1 MVTIAAQTD
10 AVSVRGR
17 LILIVVAG
25 LILRLALWW
34 FNQDAAPQAGD
45 AHDYDGIAARLAE
58 RGEFVSK
65 SGRPTSI
72 RPPLYP
78 AFVASIYRL
87 AGLHNYAAV
96 YAIQSLLNLATIW
109 IVYRLGSAVHD
120 RRVGLYAAV
129 IFGFYPTFLAYE
141 HLLLTEVLAT
151 FLLTAAILALVLG
164 RTRNELRLSATAGL
178 LFGLAALT
186 RSATLLLMPFAA
198 VWILYAWPENLRR
211 RCVAA
216 AIIIA
221 AFAATIAHWS
231 YRNTRV
237 QDTFTM
243 IDVMGGRN
251 AMMGNYEHTP
261 LERSWATIDIVE
273 EERAWFRVL
282 RQAVP
287 AEFEGG
293 LSQGKI
299 DKLAMRYALNFMRE
313 HPALTLRRSLVKFF
327 NFWQLEREV
336 VADAEQGFFGLS
348 GRTALIISAL
358 VICGYYAACLF
369 AAVFGALLKP
379 PSDSA
384 LHALLILC
392 IAIPC
397 AAHALIFAHSRYHL
411 PLVPLLAIY
420 AAAAISDRRR
430 ILAQVRSY
438 RFLGATLLCIALL
451 GSWIRELLIVD
462 LHHLM

>member
-1 MVTIAAQTD
+1 MVTVAEQTD
-10 AVSVRGR
+10 VSLVRGR
-17 LILIVVAG
+17 LILVVAAG
-25 LILRLALWW
+25 LLLRLALWW
-34 FNQDAAPQAGD
+34 FNHDAAPQAGD
-45 AHDYDGIAARLAE
+45 AQDYDGIAARLAE

-78 AFVASIYRL
+78 AFVALIYRF
-87 AGLHNYAAV
+87 AGMHNYAAV

-109 IVYRLGSAVHD
+109 LVYRLGSAAYD

-164 RTRNELRLSATAGL
+164 RARNELRLSATAGL

-198 VWILYAWPENLRR
+198 VWILCAWPETIRR

-221 AFAATIAHWS
+221 AFAATIAPWS

-273 EERAWFRVL
+273 EERAWIRTL
-282 RQAVP
+282 RETYP
-287 AEFEGG
+287 REFQGG

-313 HPALTLRRSLVKFF
+313 HPDLTLRRSLVKFF
-327 NFWQLEREV
+327 NFWQLEREI
-336 VADAEQGFFGLS
+336 VAEAEHGFFGLS
-348 GRTALIISAL
+348 GRTALIASAL
-358 VICGYYAACLF
+358 LICGYYAACLF
-369 AAVFGALLKP
+369 AAVFGAVLKP

-397 AAHALIFAHSRYHL
+397 AAHTLIFAHSRYHL

-420 AAAAISDRRR
+420 AASAVVQRREIFAR
-430 ILAQVRSY
+430 PGSP
-438 RFLGATLLCIALL
+438 RFLAATAICVLLICGWL
-451 GSWIRELLIVD
+451 RELLVVD
-462 LHHLM
+462 LQRVL